1 MTKIELGTSLLAA
14 HTVDRVLRVRIDR
27 AAKRNA
33 MTQEMYRGLKRAA
46 VLADAD
52 PELDALC
59 ITGTDDVFASGGD
72 MSGHSEDPEGLAHE
86 LDPTEQFPFRHL
98 ERCRKLVVAAV
109 NGHAIGLGMTLVM
122 QCDLRFFA
130 REGKY
135 GIVQVRRGVLGDAYS
150 HWTVV
155 RAVGLA
161 RAAELLLTGKTFDGD
176 EIERLGVASRMLPA
190 AQVLPAALDIARDVA
205 VNAAPVSVAAS
216 KRLLWQAAE
225 LSAEEVERRETELH
239 LKLMPKPDAIE
250 GPLAF
255 AEKRRPRWKL
265 RVSKDWPA

>member
-1 MTKIELGTSLLAA
+1 MSDEPVRFELDDDG
-14 HTVDRVLRVRIDR
+14 V
-27 AAKRNA
+27 
-33 MTQEMYRGLKRAA
+33 A
-46 VLADAD
+46 VLTLNR
-52 PELDALC
+52 PEKLNAANGALIERLDALYRRC
-59 ITGTDDVFASGGD
+59 DVDDAVRAVVVTGAGSAFCAGADMTDAARTFDLSTAGEAGFSAAAV
-72 MSGHSEDPEGLAHE
+72 
-86 LDPTEQFPFRHL
+86 TFPAFRI
-98 ERCRKLVVAAV
+98 RKLVVAAV